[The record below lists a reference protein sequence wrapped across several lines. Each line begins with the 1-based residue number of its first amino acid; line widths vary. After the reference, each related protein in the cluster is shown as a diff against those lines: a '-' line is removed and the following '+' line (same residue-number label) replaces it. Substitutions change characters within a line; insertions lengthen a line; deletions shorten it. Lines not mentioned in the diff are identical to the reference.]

1 MMTAL
6 ELRLRQ
12 ALQPW
17 RAAPAWRVA
26 FSGGLDSSVLLHLLA
41 DWARREGLPPISAIH
56 VHHGLQPA
64 ANAWPAHCAS
74 VCEQLNIPLDVARVQ
89 VTPGAS
95 LEQAARRARYQ
106 AFSEQLSAGDV
117 LLSAQHRD
125 DQAETLLFRVLRG
138 AGVRGLAAMPASRPL
153 GQGSLVRPLLDCSRA
168 ELQAYAQSHGLAWIE
183 DPSNA
188 DERFSRNFL
197 RRQVMPL
204 LAERWPQAS
213 NSLARSASHLSEAQQ
228 LLDELA
234 EMDLLGARGVTACPW
249 LPLPSLDLSAVTA
262 LSDARQRNLLRH
274 WLAPLSRMPDSDHWA
289 GWCDLRDA
297 GLDAAPVWRLADGEL
312 HRADGRL
319 WWLSGEWL
327 QPLDAIDLPCGAF
340 PESVELPGNGRVHLL
355 GELPQGRWHLRYRQ
369 GGESLQVPGRGRRDL
384 KRLLNE
390 LRVPA
395 FVRPRLPLLFD
406 GDELVAV
413 ANLSQSS
420 EIQASGARLHW
431 SPPIGAQGLSW

>member
-17 RAAPAWRVA
+17 RTAPAWRIA

-56 VHHGLQPA
+56 IHHGLQPA

-74 VCEQLNIPLDVARVQ
+74 VCEQLDIPLDVARVQ

-106 AFSEQLSAGDV
+106 AFSERLSAGDV

-138 AGVRGLAAMPASRPL
+138 AGGRGLAAMPASRPL

-297 GLDAAPVWRLADGEL
+297 GLDAVPIWRLADGEL

-327 QPLDAIDLPCGAF
+327 QPLDPLDLPCGAF

-413 ANLSQSS
+413 ANLSQLS
-420 EIQASGARLHW
+420 EIEASGARLHW

>member
-1 MMTAL
+1 MTAL

-17 RAAPAWRVA
+17 RAAPAWRIA

-41 DWARREGLPPISAIH
+41 DWARSEDLPPISAIH
-56 VHHGLQPA
+56 VHHGLQA
-64 ANAWPAHCAS
+64 AADAWPEHCAS
-74 VCEQLNIPLDVARVQ
+74 VCEQLGIALEVVRVQ
-89 VTPGAS
+89 VATGAS
-95 LEQAARRARYQ
+95 LEQAARNARYDV
-106 AFSEQLSAGDV
+106 FSERLGVGEV

-125 DQAETLLFRVLRG
+125 DQAETLLFRLLRG
-138 AGVRGLAAMPASRPL
+138 AGVLGLAAMPVSRAL

-168 ELQAYAQSHGLAWIE
+168 ELREYAQSHCLAWIE

-204 LAERWPQAS
+204 LAERWPQVAT
-213 NSLARSASHLSEAQQ
+213 NLARSAGHLGEAQQ

-234 EMDLLGARGVTACPW
+234 ETDLMAARGVSACPW
-249 LPLPSLDLSAVTA
+249 LPLPSLDLSAVTV
-262 LSDARQRNLLRH
+262 LSEARQRNLLRH
-274 WLAPLSRMPDSDHWA
+274 WLAPLTRMPDSDHWA

-297 GLDAAPVWRLADGEL
+297 GLDAAPIWRLADGEL

-327 QPLDAIDLPCGAF
+327 SPLESLDLPCASLT
-340 PESVELPGNGRVHLL
+340 ESVELPGNGHVHLQ

-390 LRVPA
+390 MRVPA
-395 FVRPRLPLLFD
+395 FVRPRLPLLFE
-406 GDELVAV
+406 GDELMAV

-420 EIQASGARLHW
+420 EIEACGACLHW

>member
-1 MMTAL
+1 MTVL
-6 ELRLRQ
+6 DLRLRH

-17 RAAPAWRVA
+17 RTAPAWRIA

-41 DWARREGLPPISAIH
+41 DWARYEQLPPLSAIH
-56 VHHGLQPA
+56 VHHGLQSA
-64 ANAWPAHCAS
+64 ADTWPEHCAQ
-74 VCEQLNIPLDVARVQ
+74 VCARLGIALDIVRVQ
-89 VTPGAS
+89 VAPGAS
-95 LEQAARRARYQ
+95 LEQAARNARYQ
-106 AFSEQLSAGDV
+106 AFTTRLGPGEV

-125 DQAETLLFRVLRG
+125 DQAETLLFRLLRG
-138 AGVRGLAAMPASRPL
+138 AGVRGLAAMPASRSL
-153 GQGSLVRPLLDCSRA
+153 GQGHLIRPLLDCSRA

-204 LAERWPQAS
+204 LVERWPQAS
-213 NSLARSASHLSEAQQ
+213 SSMVRSAGHLSEAQQ

-234 EMDLLGARGVTACPW
+234 EIDLAAAHGGSAFTW
-249 LPLPSLDLSAVTA
+249 LSLPSLYLPAVTA
-262 LSDARQRNLLRH
+262 LSEARQRNLLRH
-274 WLAPLSRMPDSDHWA
+274 WLAPYTRMPDSDHWA
-289 GWCDLRDA
+289 GWGDLRDA
-297 GLDAAPVWRLADGEL
+297 AADAAPIWKLADGEL

-327 QPLDAIDLPCGAF
+327 QPLAPLDLSFGSFSEP
-340 PESVELPGNGRVHLL
+340 VELPGNGCVHLQ
-355 GELPQGRWHLRYRQ
+355 GELPPGRWHLRYRL

-390 LRVPA
+390 MCVPA

-406 GDELVAV
+406 GDELMAV
-413 ANLSQSS
+413 ANLTRSPGI
-420 EIQASGARLHW
+420 EACGVRLHW

>member
-1 MMTAL
+1 MTAL

-74 VCEQLNIPLDVARVQ
+74 VCEQLDIPLDVARVQ

-95 LEQAARRARYQ
+95 LEQAARRSRYQ
-106 AFSEQLSAGDV
+106 AFSERLSAGDV

-168 ELQAYAQSHGLAWIE
+168 ELQAYAQRHGLAWIE

-213 NSLARSASHLSEAQQ
+213 NSLARSANHLSEAQQ

-234 EMDLLGARGVTACPW
+234 EMDLLGARGVFACPW
-249 LPLPSLDLSAVTA
+249 LPLPSLALSAVTA

-327 QPLDAIDLPCGAF
+327 QPLDPLDLPCGAF

-420 EIQASGARLHW
+420 EIEASGARLHW